1 MTAEYPESSASPAAA
16 AGLAEDSGYSAVIL
30 GNHTGDH
37 AIYPDC
43 RPEFIDGMARAI
55 ETGTEGRVK
64 LLSPFCNMTKGE
76 IAVLGAKLGADFS
89 LTWSC
94 YNGREKHC
102 GKCGTCRE
110 RREAFLEAGIPD
122 PTVYED

>member
-1 MTAEYPESSASPAAA
+1 MPFRNGIMLAAA
-16 AGLAEDSGYSAVIL
+16 AGLAEDSGCSAVIL
-30 GNHTGDH
+30 GNHSGGH

-43 RPEFIDGMARAI
+43 RPEFIDGMAQAI
-55 ETGTEGRVK
+55 EAGTGGKVK
-64 LLSPFCNMTKGE
+64 LLSPFCRMTKGQ
-76 IAVLGAKLGADFS
+76 IAKLGAELGVDYS

-94 YNGREKHC
+94 YNGRDKHC

-110 RREAFLEAGIPD
+110 RKDAFREAGLTD